1 MQTKRRRAASVNQGN
16 RRLQSPPVSLEKLYI
31 HLLSAY
37 RSMWF
42 PPAAYAVGTI
52 LILALAPV
60 VEPIVP
66 LALKTLV
73 EPNAVEKILSI
84 LASSMLAVAI
94 FSLGTMVSALQASA
108 SAATPR
114 VRVLLTE
121 DRTAQTAIS
130 TFIGAFIFS
139 VLGIVGL
146 STGYYNDSGRFI
158 IFAMSLAVIAIVI
171 ATLIS
176 WINRLSKM
184 GGVGEAVDLVE
195 RATTKA
201 FNLAARDPYYGG
213 RPLTRVPEGA
223 TGVCL
228 ETFGYIQHINGS
240 QLGELADK
248 FGFNLLLVARS
259 GSYIDPKRPVV
270 LAESPVEEAD
280 VAKIRNAFVIG
291 DARTFE
297 EDPRFGLLV
306 LSEIASRALSPS
318 VNDPGTAIDVVSTLV
333 RVLANWQRRV
343 KEQEPEIRFEKLY
356 VIDLQVEDLLSD
368 AFRWI
373 SRDGAGLLEVS
384 IKVQKAL
391 ATLCAVAPDVF
402 GPAAKN
408 MSLEA
413 LGRSKL
419 AMSAKSD
426 LEALTEEQQKVGLA

>member
-1 MQTKRRRAASVNQGN
+1 MSI
-16 RRLQSPPVSLEKLYI
+16 EKLYI
-31 HLLSAY
+31 HLMRAY

-42 PPAAYAVGTI
+42 PPAAYAAGTI
-52 LILALAPV
+52 LILSLAPI

-66 LALKTLV
+66 FALETLI
-73 EPNAVEKILSI
+73 EPNAVEKILGI

-108 SAATPR
+108 SSATPR

-146 STGYYNDSGRFI
+146 STGYYSDAGRFI
-158 IFAMSLAVIAIVI
+158 IFTISLAVIAIVI

-195 RATTKA
+195 RAATKA
-201 FNLAARDPYYGG
+201 FTLAARDPYYGG
-213 RPLTRVPEGA
+213 KALTHVPESA
-223 TGVCL
+223 TGICL

-240 QLGELADK
+240 QLGEMAEKL
-248 FGFNLLLVARS
+248 GFNLLLVARP
-259 GSYIDPKRPVV
+259 GSYAAPNRPVV
-270 LAESPVEEAD
+270 LVESPVEDSDA
-280 VAKIRNAFVIG
+280 ARIRNAFVVG

-333 RVLANWQRRV
+333 RVLANWQQRV
-343 KEQEPEIRFEKLY
+343 KEVEPQIRFDKLY
-356 VIDLQVEDLLSD
+356 VADLQVEDLLGD

-384 IKVQKAL
+384 VKVQKAL
-391 ATLCAVAPDVF
+391 ATLCAVDPEKF

-408 MSLEA
+408 MSREA

-419 AMSAKSD
+419 AMSAESD
-426 LEALTEEQQKVGLA
+426 LLCLTEEQQKVGLD